1 MTQART
7 ISVAKND
14 EGKRLIDYLGTRFTY
29 QTDPEWAAHIAEGRL
44 LLDGQRC
51 DGNEILARDMRI
63 EFRPLPYDEPPVCPD
78 WSVLFEDAD
87 FLFIDKPAFL
97 PCHPG
102 GIYLKNTLW
111 SFLSE
116 RYGSVRLVNRL
127 DRETSGI
134 VVAALSAEAASY
146 AQALMAERRILKEYA
161 VLVEGPFPASLD
173 AIGYLTRDES
183 SPVRKKLKFV
193 GMNTG
198 SGPTTT
204 ANTTAT
210 ATATASTGCE
220 TRFSLVRRLDDG
232 TSLVSARP
240 VTGRTHQIRATLRS
254 LGYPVV
260 GDKLYGIDPTIF
272 LRFIDGTMTDED
284 RMRLRLDRQAL
295 HCARMAFDDRS
306 HGRYDVL
313 SAVPFVIG

>member
-1 MTQART
+1 MTQARS
-7 ISVAKND
+7 INIAKAD
-14 EGKRLIDYLGTRFTY
+14 EGKRLIDYLVSRFTY
-29 QTDPEWAAHIAEGRL
+29 QAEPEWIAHIKEGRL
-44 LLDGQRC
+44 LLDGHRC
-51 DGNEILARDMRI
+51 DGTEILARDMRV
-63 EFRPLPYDEPPVCPD
+63 EFLPLPYDEPPVSSG
-78 WSVLFEDAD
+78 WSVLSEDAD

-146 AQALMAERRILKEYA
+146 AQSLMVERRILKEYA
-161 VLVEGPFPASLD
+161 VLVEGRFPDSLR

-183 SPVRKKLKFV
+183 SPVRKQLKFV
-193 GMNTG
+193 GTETG
-198 SGPTTT
+198 TETSPPG
-204 ANTTAT
+204 
-210 ATATASTGCE
+210 SSGCE
-220 TRFSLVRRLDDG
+220 TLFTLVNSRDDG
-232 TSLVSARP
+232 TSLVRAKP

-260 GDKLYGIDPTIF
+260 GDKLYGTDPTVF
-272 LRFIDGTMTDED
+272 LRFIAGTMTDED
-284 RMRLRLDRQAL
+284 RSTLRLDRQAL
-295 HCARMAFDDRS
+295 HCARMTFDGRLT
-306 HGRYDVL
+306 GRYDVS
-313 SAVPFVIG
+313 SAAPFIGGNIVPG